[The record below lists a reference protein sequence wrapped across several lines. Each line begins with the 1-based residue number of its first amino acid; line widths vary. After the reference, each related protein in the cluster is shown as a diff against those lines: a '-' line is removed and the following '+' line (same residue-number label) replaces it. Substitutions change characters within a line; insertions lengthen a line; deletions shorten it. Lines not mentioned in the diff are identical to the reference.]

1 MLFIH
6 SRPAFVTPSAFITP
20 SGRARACVASR
31 ARKAVAC
38 LLLVSLLPVVSPAA
52 LAAPAPQQP
61 AQVEELIVPDGAEL
75 SAVIIEEISSKTASE
90 GDPVTLKLDDDL
102 IVNKQIVVAKGTV
115 VKGVIA
121 SAEKSGRLGK
131 GGKLGLRIETTTA
144 VDGQPIKLRASQ
156 GKQGD
161 DKTGTTIALVALFG
175 VFGFLK
181 KGSDAKIKSGTKIKV
196 YTDEEKHVRI
206 RGGAV

>member
-1 MLFIH
+1 
-6 SRPAFVTPSAFITP
+6 
-20 SGRARACVASR
+20 
-31 ARKAVAC
+31 VAC
-38 LLLVSLLPVVSPAA
+38 LLLLALLPSAAPAP

-61 AQVEELIVPDGAEL
+61 AQTEELVVADGAEL
-75 SAVIIEEISSKTASE
+75 SAVTIQEISSKTATE
-90 GDPVTLKLDDDL
+90 GDPITLRLDDDL

-144 VDGQPIKLRASQ
+144 VDGQTIKLRASQ
-156 GKQGD
+156 GRQGD
-161 DKTGTTIALVALFG
+161 DKMGTTIALVALFG

-181 KGSDAKIKSGTKIKV
+181 KGSDAKIKPGTKIKV
-196 YTDEEKHVRI
+196 YTDEEKRVRV
-206 RGGAV
+206 RGGSV

>member
-1 MLFIH
+1 MSLIH
-6 SRPAFVTPSAFITP
+6 PTTASVPPTRIAV
-20 SGRARACVASR
+20 GRAAPK
-31 ARKAVAC
+31 ARRAVAC
-38 LLLVSLLPVVSPAA
+38 LLLLALLPSAAPAP

-61 AQVEELIVPDGAEL
+61 AQTEELVVADGAEL
-75 SAVIIEEISSKTASE
+75 SAVTIQEISSKTATE
-90 GDPVTLKLDDDL
+90 GDPITLRLDDDL

-144 VDGQPIKLRASQ
+144 VDGQTIKLRASQ
-156 GKQGD
+156 GRQGD
-161 DKTGTTIALVALFG
+161 DKMGTTIALVALFG

-181 KGSDAKIKSGTKIKV
+181 KGSDAKIKPGTKIKV
-196 YTDEEKHVRI
+196 YTDEEKRVRV
-206 RGGAV
+206 RGGSV

>member
-1 MLFIH
+1 MSFT
-6 SRPAFVTPSAFITP
+6 SSTTASVRPALSARV
-20 SGRARACVASR
+20 SSSARARR
-31 ARKAVAC
+31 AVAC
-38 LLLVSLLPVVSPAA
+38 LLLVTLLAS
-52 LAAPAPQQP
+52 AAPAPLAAQQP
-61 AQVEELIVPDGAEL
+61 AQAEEFVVPDGAEL
-75 SAVIIEEISSKTASE
+75 SAVTTQEISSKTATE
-90 GDPVTLKLDDDL
+90 GDAVTLRLDDDL
-102 IVNKQIVVAKGTV
+102 IVNKQIVIAKGTI

-144 VDGQPIKLRASQ
+144 VDGQTIKLRASQ

-181 KGSDAKIKSGTKIKV
+181 KGSDAKIKLGTKIKV
-196 YTDEEKHVRI
+196 YTDEEKRVRV